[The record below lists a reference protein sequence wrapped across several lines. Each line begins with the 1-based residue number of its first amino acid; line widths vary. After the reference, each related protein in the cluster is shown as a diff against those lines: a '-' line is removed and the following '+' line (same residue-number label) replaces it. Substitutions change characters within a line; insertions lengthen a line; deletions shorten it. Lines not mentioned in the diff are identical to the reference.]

1 MYKNQYI
8 LTICAV
14 LGFLYTLFFYYQD
27 RGLENFSMLK
37 SYTIIEQGCRNSKG
51 SSSVHIKYFNKIY
64 YIRLANKE
72 CLKYPIGTE
81 IKLCYNEKFDYF
93 YKPDGLK
100 RDKNRLLFTGIIFML
115 SIIPWKKIIN
125 KKNIK
130 SKG

>member
-8 LTICAV
+8 LTICAA
-14 LGFLYTLFFYYQD
+14 LGFLYTSFFYYQD
-27 RGLENFSMLK
+27 SRLENPSMLK

-51 SSSVHIKYFNKIY
+51 SSSVHIKYNSKMY

-81 IKLCYNEKFDYF
+81 IKLSYNERLDYF

-100 RDKNRLLFTGIIFML
+100 RDKNRLLFTVVIFIL
-115 SIIPWKKIIN
+115 SIIPWKKII
-125 KKNIK
+125 KIK
-130 SKG
+130 S